1 MKSYYFIA
9 LLFVLAIGCEE
20 NPPLTAELNE
30 APEVK
35 AEAAQP
41 EAEVAEPEEV
51 ATVAQAECPCKDG
64 KCPEGCC
71 KGKGECGCKKMG
83 ECPHKGECGCKDGKC
98 PKGCCKDKGE
108 AACPKM
114 KAGDC
119 PFAKARAESEAAAAE

>member
-20 NPPLTAELNE
+20 NQPLTVESNE

-41 EAEVAEPEEV
+41 EVV
-51 ATVAQAECPCKDG
+51 ATRTQAECPCKDG
-64 KCPEGCC
+64 KCPKDCCEG
-71 KGKGECGCKKMG
+71 KAEVA
-83 ECPHKGECGCKDGKC
+83 CPCKDGKSPKDCGEGKTDCGCDKKPEVEC
-98 PKGCCKDKGE
+98 PKK
-108 AACPKM
+108 

-119 PFAKARAESEAAAAE
+119 PLARARAEAAAAGAE